1 MKNKMVAM
9 ILAGGRG
16 SRLHELTEKVAKPAV
31 YYGGKYRIIDFPL
44 SNCANSDVNI
54 VGVLTQY
61 ESVLLNA
68 YASAGQRWGLDTDD
82 SGVFV
87 LPPREKLEGGL
98 QVYRGTADAITQNID
113 FLDQYNPDYV
123 LVLSGDHIYKMNYD
137 LMLDYHQE
145 RNADCSIAVYQ
156 VPYEEAS
163 RFGIMNTDLTGKIYE
178 FEEKPEHPKS
188 NLASMGIYIFN
199 WTTLRKYLVDDM
211 KNTESDHDFGKNII
225 PTMLNDGKRL
235 FAYIF
240 DGYWKDV
247 GTLDSLWEANMD
259 LIDNPDLINLN
270 DDGWKIYADDS
281 NMLPHYV
288 GSEGEIDKS
297 YVDQGCVVEGVVKH
311 CVLCTNVKVGK
322 GSTVENA
329 VVMKGAVIGEGCHV
343 EKCIIGEGVHIAKG
357 VSVGDNKTK
366 NVQLFAKD
374 VKGGD
379 LDA

>member
-137 LMLDYHQE
+137 LMLDYQQE

-199 WTTLRKYLVDDM
+199 WKTLRKYLVDDM

-322 GSTVENA
+322 GATVENA

>member
-1 MKNKMVAM
+1 
-9 ILAGGRG
+9 
-16 SRLHELTEKVAKPAV
+16 
-31 YYGGKYRIIDFPL
+31 
-44 SNCANSDVNI
+44 
-54 VGVLTQY
+54 
-61 ESVLLNA
+61 
-68 YASAGQRWGLDTDD
+68 
-82 SGVFV
+82 
-87 LPPREKLEGGL
+87 
-98 QVYRGTADAITQNID
+98 
-113 FLDQYNPDYV
+113 
-123 LVLSGDHIYKMNYD
+123 
-137 LMLDYHQE
+137 
-145 RNADCSIAVYQ
+145 
-156 VPYEEAS
+156 
-163 RFGIMNTDLTGKIYE
+163 MNTDLTGKIYE

-199 WTTLRKYLVDDM
+199 WKTLRKYLVDDM

-357 VSVGDNKTK
+357 VSVGDNKQIMYNFLQK
-366 NVQLFAKD
+366 MLKV
-374 VKGGD
+374 VI
-379 LDA
+379 

>member
-68 YASAGQRWGLDTDD
+68 YASGGQRWGLDTDD

-199 WTTLRKYLVDDM
+199 WKTLRKYLVDDM

-322 GSTVENA
+322 GATVENA